1 MQTKQQSFP
10 FECFTPS
17 LVAILSPKK
26 LSAAHL
32 SFFFLSQFLRFQRHN
47 YKVISTPWDSTM
59 KNWKACID
67 DSTSQRSRGFSPHI
81 IFIDLICKVKSIIK
95 TNDDRG
101 KYVRAATIIR
111 CDHRHMGPF
120 FKKFFSWFCQ
130 VCNLSSFWQIL
141 RLIVMS
147 IFTE

>member
-67 DSTSQRSRGFSPHI
+67 DSMTNGVLGIFPHI

-95 TNDDRG
+95 RNGDRG
-101 KYVRAATIIR
+101 KICSRGLLRLSDVTIVTWI
-111 CDHRHMGPF
+111 F
-120 FKKFFSWFCQ
+120 LKLFSWFCQ
-130 VCNLSSFWQIL
+130 VILDFLANSTTLSLCQS
-141 RLIVMS
+141 S
-147 IFTE
+147 HN

>member
-1 MQTKQQSFP
+1 MYLKGHHPKGDWIDECKQSKSFP
-10 FECFTPS
+10 FQCFTPS

-26 LSAAHL
+26 LFSVHL
-32 SFFFLSQFLRFQRHN
+32 SFFLPSSIANKLKRFQRHN

-111 CDHRHMGPF
+111 CDHRHMGTF
-120 FKKFFSWFCQ
+120 F
-130 VCNLSSFWQIL
+130 
-141 RLIVMS
+141 
-147 IFTE
+147 